1 MYKRQSYN
9 KALQEGRDAGT
20 TVNANHTL
28 QYRVGKA
35 HRLQLTISALQ
46 NKTSFVAAREF
57 TEVRIMGG
65 YVLTFQTK
73 S

>member
-1 MYKRQSYN
+1 
-9 KALQEGRDAGT
+9 
-20 TVNANHTL
+20 
-28 QYRVGKA
+28 VGKA